1 MLYHKYFSDKIF
13 NVYIYIH
20 IYIDFL
26 PDLEY
31 IMKNRTEQNRTEQ
44 NRTEQNSVDVLG
56 LSVKPFFLKSDTP
69 QCSFH
74 FEQALQNIKKV
85 MMTLLDE
92 RN

>member
-1 MLYHKYFSDKIF
+1 MAWLPKICCTTGLFSDKII

-44 NRTEQNSVDVLG
+44 R
-56 LSVKPFFLKSDTP
+56 
-69 QCSFH
+69 
-74 FEQALQNIKKV
+74 
-85 MMTLLDE
+85 
-92 RN
+92 